1 MLVKFH
7 ARGRGGG
14 SGPVDYLLGK
24 DRQRDGASVLQGKP
38 EEVRELIDAS
48 PYAKKYTSGVL
59 SFAEADLP
67 TGTREKLM
75 ASFERV
81 LMPGLDKD
89 QYSVLWVEHSDK
101 GRLELNFVIPNTEL
115 LSGKRLQP
123 YYDRADRPR
132 IDAWQTVVNARLGL
146 HDPNAPEN
154 RRTLVTPNSLPK
166 TKQEAAEVITAGL
179 EQLARAGEL
188 KTRQDVIRALTEA
201 GFTVARVTPGS
212 ISLADPEGGRNLR
225 LKGALYEQSFGH
237 GEGHRAEIEDA
248 GERYRRDAEARVQ
261 RARATCERG
270 IALKRDENQRRHS
283 RACGRDERAFTGEH
297 REPVAGGRPAMA
309 EIHRGFGAAAGD
321 VERGVLGAGPD
332 DSVAVGRHQPAEP
345 GYRSATRD
353 AEHAERQDMGREL
366 SRGRERPVFGVT
378 ERDESGQ
385 GKNVDVWSG
394 EIGTARGEAGE
405 GVTQN
410 DRAGNAV
417 AERVRAVAA
426 GLRAAAEGMGERLRG
441 IAAHVRTYLSGESA
455 ADRACGAAERAGERL
470 EHAGA
475 AIRGPVQAERAIA
488 TERQA
493 EELRHRQQES
503 DRLQKEKTL
512 ELERTRSRDYPDL
525 SL

>member
-24 DRQRDGASVLQGKP
+24 DRQRDGALVLQGKP

-67 TGTREKLM
+67 AGTREKLM

-188 KTRQDVIRALTEA
+188 KSRQDVIQALTEA

-225 LKGALYEQSFGH
+225 LKGALYEQSFRH
-237 GEGHRAEIEDA
+237 GEGHRAEIEGA
-248 GERYRRDAEARVQ
+248 GERYRRDADARVQ
-261 RARATCERG
+261 RARAACERG
-270 IALKRDENQRRHS
+270 IALKREENQRRHS
-283 RACGRDERAFTGEH
+283 RTYGGDERSVTGPQEE
-297 REPVAGGRPAMA
+297 RVAPGRAAVAGV
-309 EIHRGFGAAAGD
+309 HRVLGAAAGD
-321 VERGVLGAGPD
+321 VERGVVAAGPD

-345 GYRSATRD
+345 GHRAAARD
-353 AEHAERQDMGREL
+353 AEHAERQDMGCDDA
-366 SRGRERPVFGVT
+366 RGRERAVSGAADRYDSRQ
-378 ERDESGQ
+378 EGLDAGRREESPAC
-385 GKNVDVWSG
+385 G
-394 EIGTARGEAGE
+394 ETGE
-405 GVTQN
+405 GVTQD
-410 DRAGNAV
+410 DRTGNAV

-455 ADRACGAAERAGERL
+455 ADRACGTAERAGERL

-475 AIRGPVQAERAIA
+475 AICGPVQAERTIA
-488 TERQA
+488 TERQQEA
-493 EELRHRQQES
+493 LLHKQQEH
-503 DRLQKEKTL
+503 DRLLREKTL
-512 ELERTRSRDYPDL
+512 EPERTRSRDYPDL